1 MKRQER
7 DELLRKANEQQL
19 NLLSVMAKSDAHA
32 SKCAKLGLTFEE
44 EYPEE
49 FQEYCSAREKY
60 NSNQERIAE
69 LESACIEEEEYAQFD
84 DERMRFEEKED

>member
-19 NLLSVMAKSDAHA
+19 NLLSIMAKSDAHA
-32 SKCAKLGLTFEE
+32 SKCAKLGLVFSD

-49 FQEYCSAREKY
+49 YSEYCSAREKY
-60 NSNQERIAE
+60 NTNQCSIAE
-69 LESACIEEEEYAQFD
+69 LESACIEEEEHVHFD
-84 DERMRFEEKED
+84 EERIQFEEKEG

>member
-32 SKCAKLGLTFEE
+32 SKCAKLGLVFSE
-44 EYPEE
+44 EYKEE
-49 FQEYCSAREKY
+49 YEEYCSAREKY
-60 NSNQERIAE
+60 NANQERIAE
-69 LESACIEEEEYAQFD
+69 LESVCIEEDKRVPFD
-84 DERMRFEEKED
+84 EERMQFEERED

>member
-32 SKCAKLGLTFEE
+32 SKCAKLGLIFAD

-49 FQEYCSAREKY
+49 YAEYCSAREQY
-60 NSNQERIAE
+60 NANQDRIAE
-69 LESACIEEEEYAQFD
+69 LESACIEEEE
-84 DERMRFEEKED
+84 RVTFENELN

>member
-7 DELLRKANEQQL
+7 DDLLRKEDEQQL

-32 SKCAKLGLTFEE
+32 SKCAKLGLVFSD

-49 FQEYCSAREKY
+49 YAEYCSAREQY
-60 NSNQERIAE
+60 NANQERIAE
-69 LESACIEEEEYAQFD
+69 LESARIEEEEHVPFEE
-84 DERMRFEEKED
+84 ERMQFEEKEG

>member
-1 MKRQER
+1 MKREER

-32 SKCAKLGLTFEE
+32 SKCAKLGLVFAD

-49 FQEYCSAREKY
+49 YQEYCSAREQY
-60 NSNQERIAE
+60 NNNQERIAE
-69 LESACIEEEEYAQFD
+69 LESACIEK
-84 DERMRFEEKED
+84 DERIPFDE

>member
-32 SKCAKLGLTFEE
+32 SKCAKLGLVFSE
-44 EYPEE
+44 EYPKEYE
-49 FQEYCSAREKY
+49 EYCSAREKY
-60 NSNQERIAE
+60 NANQDRIAE
-69 LESACIEEEEYAQFD
+69 LESACIEEEVCRQ
-84 DERMRFEEKED
+84 FEE

>member
-32 SKCAKLGLTFEE
+32 SKCAKLGLTFSE
-44 EYPEE
+44 EYQEE
-49 FQEYCSAREKY
+49 YEEYCSAREKY
-60 NSNQERIAE
+60 NANQERIAE
-69 LESACIEEEEYAQFD
+69 LESACIEEEEHMPFD
-84 DERMRFEEKED
+84 EERMQFEEKEG

>member
-7 DELLRKANEQQL
+7 DELLRQANEQQL

-32 SKCAKLGLTFEE
+32 SKCAKLNLTFAE

-49 FQEYCSAREKY
+49 YQEYCSAREQY
-60 NSNQERIAE
+60 NANQERIAE
-69 LESACIEEEEYAQFD
+69 LEDAYIEEE
-84 DERMRFEEKED
+84 RVTFENELN

>member
-7 DELLRKANEQQL
+7 DELLRKTNEQQL

-32 SKCAKLGLTFEE
+32 SKCAKLGLTFAE

-49 FQEYCSAREKY
+49 YAEYCTAREKY
-60 NSNQERIAE
+60 NANQERIAE
-69 LESACIEEEEYAQFD
+69 LESACIEEEEHVSFD
-84 DERMRFEEKED
+84 ENK

>member
-19 NLLSVMAKSDAHA
+19 NLLSVMEKSDAHA
-32 SKCAKLGLTFEE
+32 SKCAKLGLTFAD

-49 FQEYCSAREKY
+49 YAEYCSARERY
-60 NSNQERIAE
+60 NANQERIAE
-69 LESACIEEEEYAQFD
+69 LESACIEEEERVQFE
-84 DERMRFEEKED
+84 DERLLIE

>member
-32 SKCAKLGLTFEE
+32 SKCAKLGLTFAD

-49 FQEYCSAREKY
+49 YAEYCTPRERY
-60 NSNQERIAE
+60 NANQERIAE
-69 LESACIEEEEYAQFD
+69 LESVCIDEEEHMPFD
-84 DERMRFEEKED
+84 EERMQFEEKEG